1 MVFPTWFFRVMTSTN
16 LAVPVNDWTVL
27 STNTFDADGNF
38 RITNQIN
45 PNAQQQFYLLRLQ

>member
-27 STNTFDADGNF
+27 STNTFYAAGNF
-38 RITNQIN
+38 RVTNQIN
-45 PNAQQQFYLLRLQ
+45 TGVQQQFYLLLLQ